1 MVNPLSQL
9 AKHAIAAVHEDS
21 DLVRLNEVAA
31 ASPTSVLPSRG
42 TADDC
47 YAEYWEGLFL
57 VMTAKAAFGR
67 ATVHYWDTLLRCT
80 IS

>member
-1 MVNPLSQL
+1 MVTNHDCVNFAMVNPLSQF
-9 AKHAIAAVHEDS
+9 AEHAIAAVHEDS

-47 YAEYWEGLFL
+47 YAEY
-57 VMTAKAAFGR
+57 
-67 ATVHYWDTLLRCT
+67 
-80 IS
+80 